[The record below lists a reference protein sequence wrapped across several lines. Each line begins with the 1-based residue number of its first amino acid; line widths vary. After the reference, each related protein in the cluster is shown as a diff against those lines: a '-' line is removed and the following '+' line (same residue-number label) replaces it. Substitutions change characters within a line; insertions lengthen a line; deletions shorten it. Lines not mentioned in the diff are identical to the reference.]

1 MIFSFYEEE
10 KPFPER
16 PFVYLFDVC
25 DVTKCVHDGFHGD
38 GRRVFGALTLRAEF
52 RCKGGVTLDGRAPY
66 NAVILIILYL
76 VLSSVLLHSLLD
88 EHLLLSSN
96 S

>member
-38 GRRVFGALTLRAEF
+38 GRRVFGALTLPAEF
-52 RCKGGVTLDGRAPY
+52 RCKGGVALDGRVPY
-66 NAVILIILYL
+66 NAVIILYL

-88 EHLLLSSN
+88 ENLLLISN